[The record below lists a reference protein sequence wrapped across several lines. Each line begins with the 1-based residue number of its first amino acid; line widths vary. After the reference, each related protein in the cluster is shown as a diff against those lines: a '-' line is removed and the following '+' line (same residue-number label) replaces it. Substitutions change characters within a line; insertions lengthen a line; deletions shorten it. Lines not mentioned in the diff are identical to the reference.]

1 MSIFVLSISAW
12 VLFVSAFSLWLT
24 LSVINDVKKN
34 LPELLYKKC
43 VLKNVENLQGSTCA
57 IGLFNK
63 ATLLKKWLWHR
74 CFPVNFAEFLRTAFL
89 QNTGRLLQGVK
100 KLNKQIRLNWAI
112 RLVLTIAL
120 RTAKNQWTSK
130 GGRKV
135 SI

>member
-43 VLKNVENLQGSTCA
+43 ALKNVENLQGNTCA
-57 IGLFNK
+57 IAFFNK